1 MASLYGSTSN
11 YQIVVTVC
19 TILAFIPAI
28 ILHEVAHGFI
38 AYKLGDTTA
47 KSQGRLSLN
56 PLRHVDPFGT
66 VILPIMLLFVGG
78 PVFGYAKPV
87 PYNPSNFKNKRQ
99 GELLVGLAGP
109 LANLVMALIGAV
121 IFSIMG
127 SALGTVGNSI
137 NSATM
142 VYYTI
147 YAVFLPQFILI
158 NLYLMFFNLIP
169 IPPLDGSSIIGF
181 LLPERFLLQYYKV
194 QQYAL
199 PIFLIILFVVPYFLQ
214 VDIIGW
220 YLKATA
226 GNLGALLM
234 SF

>member
-1 MASLYGSTSN
+1 MYGSTSN

-87 PYNPSNFKNKRQ
+87 PYNPAILKTRGRANCWL
-99 GELLVGLAGP
+99 GLLV
-109 LANLVMALIGAV
+109 
-121 IFSIMG
+121 
-127 SALGTVGNSI
+127 
-137 NSATM
+137 
-142 VYYTI
+142 
-147 YAVFLPQFILI
+147 
-158 NLYLMFFNLIP
+158 
-169 IPPLDGSSIIGF
+169 
-181 LLPERFLLQYYKV
+181 LLP
-194 QQYAL
+194 
-199 PIFLIILFVVPYFLQ
+199 
-214 VDIIGW
+214 
-220 YLKATA
+220 T
-226 GNLGALLM
+226 
-234 SF
+234 

>member
-1 MASLYGSTSN
+1 MSSLYGSTSY

-127 SALGTVGNSI
+127 SALGSVGNSI

-181 LLPERFLLQYYKV
+181 LLPERFLPQYYKV

>member
-127 SALGTVGNSI
+127 SALGSVGNSI

-181 LLPERFLLQYYKV
+181 LLPERFLPQYYKV

>member
-181 LLPERFLLQYYKV
+181 LLPERFLPQYYKV

>member
-1 MASLYGSTSN
+1 MYGSTSN

-181 LLPERFLLQYYKV
+181 LLPERFLPQYYKV

>member
-1 MASLYGSTSN
+1 M
-11 YQIVVTVC
+11 
-19 TILAFIPAI
+19 
-28 ILHEVAHGFI
+28 
-38 AYKLGDTTA
+38 
-47 KSQGRLSLN
+47 
-56 PLRHVDPFGT
+56 
-66 VILPIMLLFVGG
+66 
-78 PVFGYAKPV
+78 
-87 PYNPSNFKNKRQ
+87 
-99 GELLVGLAGP
+99 VGLAGP

-181 LLPERFLLQYYKV
+181 LLPERFLPQYYKV